1 MTEMIDAGVVGGQMA
16 VNKDGKIVDV
26 GYTSELKVKVTSEH
40 IDLFAK
46 VSGDYNPIHV
56 DEEYAKKS
64 RFGRR
69 IAHGMLSAGFISR
82 ALVDGLNGEGIYL
95 SQNLKFVNPVFI
107 DDELIVKLQ
116 VTNLR
121 RDTKKEILTVST
133 NIEKSTGELVVKG
146 EAIILIDLIQKSV

>member
-1 MTEMIDAGVVGGQMA
+1 
-16 VNKDGKIVDV
+16 
-26 GYTSELKVKVTSEH
+26 LKVKVTSEH

>member
-1 MTEMIDAGVVGGQMA
+1 MTELMETEVSGGQVA
-16 VNKDGKIVDV
+16 INKDGKNVEV
-26 GYTSELKVKVTSEH
+26 GYTSELHVTVTSEH

-82 ALVDGLNGEGIYL
+82 ALVDGLNGEGIYV

-107 DDELIVKLQ
+107 GDELVVKLL

>member
-16 VNKDGKIVDV
+16 VNKDGRIVDV

-69 IAHGMLSAGFISR
+69 IAHGMLSAETFANRSICS
-82 ALVDGLNGEGIYL
+82 LV
-95 SQNLKFVNPVFI
+95 
-107 DDELIVKLQ
+107 
-116 VTNLR
+116 T
-121 RDTKKEILTVST
+121 LTFNSDV
-133 NIEKSTGELVVKG
+133 
-146 EAIILIDLIQKSV
+146 